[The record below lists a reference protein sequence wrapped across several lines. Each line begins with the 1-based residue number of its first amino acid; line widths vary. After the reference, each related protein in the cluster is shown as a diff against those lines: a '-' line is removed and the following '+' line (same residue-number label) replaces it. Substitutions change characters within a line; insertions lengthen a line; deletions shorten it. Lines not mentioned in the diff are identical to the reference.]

1 VYVSSTPPAQPII
14 QQNGTTLSVSNAEP
28 ETSYQWYLNGTAIP
42 GATGQAYDAI
52 ESGAYQVTA
61 VNGCL
66 STSTTFNAI
75 VSGLQESAQHSMR
88 IYPNPAEGMFTI
100 SYAVGTEQIQVLDLA
115 GRTVFASTTNGKNA
129 ESITLS
135 PGVYAV
141 ITRNNAG
148 VSNGIEKVIVR

>member
-1 VYVSSTPPAQPII
+1 
-14 QQNGTTLSVSNAEP
+14 
-28 ETSYQWYLNGTAIP
+28 
-42 GATGQAYDAI
+42 
-52 ESGAYQVTA
+52 
-61 VNGCL
+61 L

-75 VSGLQESAQHSMR
+75 VSGLQESAQHSML

-100 SYAVGTEQIQVLDLA
+100 SYAEGTEQIQVLDLA

-135 PGVYAV
+135 PGVYTV